1 MSASDRHRRTV
12 LPGAW
17 LLAAL
22 LAASPTLAHA
32 QEEAAP
38 PAEGAP
44 AEGTE
49 ATGSDPAEPT
59 EASPAE
65 ASPEQRTA
73 KAELLLEKA
82 LAATAASRWREAAVW
97 AHEAWVTYP
106 TSEERREAAELTLAD
121 TLVSLGFTQA
131 AAGHYFDVVER
142 RSMPQLL
149 PRALAGVER
158 LSRRGLVLEED
169 LLRGVLAEADLANI
183 PPDLADFLHY
193 QRGIAN
199 LRLGNRRWTGYEFDR
214 IDPDGVYGQKARLA
228 QAVSLV
234 RENQPDAALEMV
246 DGILAKEPD
255 PAVEQEALLL
265 RARLLFEAGRLQEAV
280 ESFRRVD
287 GTRNVPGGEVL
298 LERAWTHYRE
308 GKLHDAMGLVY
319 ALGAP
324 AHADLFL
331 PESYVLRGLIYQR
344 FCHFRAARSAAA
356 EFRAR
361 YGEAIA
367 RVEAGEE
374 PAEITVVAQAT
385 SIVPQVAAVLR
396 VSDAM
401 REEIRLL
408 SSQGSWMEE
417 GGLRKHLDNVYG
429 AAGARLER
437 LRRVSVRQG
446 AEEIAERLLA
456 AREQAN
462 LLDYE
467 VGVSIHRRVNDAEG
481 KVWRRPEPQVVP
493 RTGDENYYRFNGE
506 FWTDELPDMRFLI
519 ENRCVE

>member
-1 MSASDRHRRTV
+1 MSASDRHGLTSRARV
-12 LPGAW
+12 W

-22 LAASPTLAHA
+22 VSSAPLLAHA
-32 QEEAAP
+32 QEEAP
-38 PAEGAP
+38 PGAP
-44 AEGTE
+44 EE
-49 ATGSDPAEPT
+49 ALAPEAPASNEP
-59 EASPAE
+59 
-65 ASPEQRTA
+65 SPEQKIA
-73 KAELLLEKA
+73 KAELLLEKS
-82 LAATAASRWREAAVW
+82 LAAAGASRWKEAAVW
-97 AHEAWVTYP
+97 AHEAWITYP

-121 TLVSLGFTQA
+121 ALLGMGFTQA
-131 AAGHYFDVVER
+131 AAAHYFDVVER

-149 PRALAGVER
+149 PRALAGVEG
-158 LSRRGLVLEED
+158 LSRRGLILEED
-169 LLRGVLAEADLANI
+169 LLRGVLADADLANV
-183 PPDLADFLHY
+183 PPELADFLHY

-214 IDPDGVYGQKARLA
+214 IDPKGVYGQKARLA
-228 QAVSLV
+228 RAVSLV
-234 RENQPDAALEMV
+234 RENQPDRALETV
-246 DGILAKEPD
+246 DAILDGEPA

-280 ESFRRVD
+280 ESFRKVN
-287 GTRNVPGGEVL
+287 GTRNVPAGEVL

-319 ALGAP
+319 ALAAP

-356 EFRAR
+356 DFRAR

-367 RVEAGEE
+367 QVEAGEA
-374 PAEITVVAQAT
+374 PAEIPLVAQAT
-385 SIVPQVAAVLR
+385 SIVPHVAAVLR

-401 REEIRLL
+401 RDEIRLL
-408 SSQGSWMEE
+408 SSQGAWMAE
-417 GGLRKHLDNVYG
+417 GGLRGHLDNVYG
-429 AAGARLER
+429 AAGARLEW
-437 LRRVSVRQG
+437 LRNVSVRHG
-446 AEEIAERLLA
+446 AGEIAERLLA

-462 LLDYE
+462 LLEYE
-467 VGVSIHRRVNDAEG
+467 VGVSIHKRVNDAEG

-493 RTGDENYYRFNGE
+493 RTGDKNFYRFNGE

>member
-1 MSASDRHRRTV
+1 MSASDRHAGRAR
-12 LPGAW
+12 AW

-22 LAASPTLAHA
+22 IAVPPMARA
-32 QEEAAP
+32 QAPADAP
-38 PAEGAP
+38 PAEAP
-44 AEGTE
+44 AAAAAEQPT
-49 ATGSDPAEPT
+49 AAPADGPTSREPT
-59 EASPAE
+59 
-65 ASPEQRTA
+65 PEQKTA

-82 LAATAASRWREAAVW
+82 LAAVSASAWKDAAVW
-97 AHEAWVTYP
+97 AHEAWVTFP
-106 TSEERREAAELTLAD
+106 ASEERREAAELTLAD
-121 TLVSLGFTQA
+121 ALLGMGFTQA
-131 AAGHYFDVVER
+131 AASHYFDVVER

-149 PRALAGVER
+149 PRALAGVEG

-169 LLRGVLAEADLANI
+169 LLRGVLADADLANV

-214 IDPDGVYGQKARLA
+214 IDPKGVYGQKARLA
-228 QAVSLV
+228 RAVSLV
-234 RENQPDAALEMV
+234 RDNEPDRALEV
-246 DGILAKEPD
+246 VEGLLASEAS

-265 RARLLFEAGRLQEAV
+265 RARLLFEAGRLPEAV
-280 ESFRRVD
+280 ESFRKVG
-287 GTRNVPGGEVL
+287 GTRAVAGGEVL

-319 ALGAP
+319 ALAAP

-344 FCHFRAARSAAA
+344 FCHFRAARAAA
-356 EFRAR
+356 ADFRAR
-361 YGEAIA
+361 YGDAISQ
-367 RVEAGEE
+367 VEAGKA
-374 PAEITVVAQAT
+374 PTEIPVIAQAT
-385 SIVPQVAAVLR
+385 LIVPQVAAVLR

-401 REEIRLL
+401 REEVRLL
-408 SSQGSWMEE
+408 ADQGSWMEE
-417 GGLRKHLDNVYG
+417 GGLRAHLVNLYG
-429 AAGARLER
+429 AGGARLER
-437 LRRVSVRQG
+437 LRNVAVRHG
-446 AEEIAERLLA
+446 SEEVAERLLA

-462 LLDYE
+462 LLEYE
-467 VGVSIHRRVNDAEG
+467 VGVSIHKRVNDAEG

-493 RTGDENYYRFNGE
+493 RTGDKNFYRFNGE